1 MRNGQ
6 LNNGFS
12 IFIQFFK
19 SSMHPLSTEKL
30 LKDMSTCI
38 GILLMNRNH
47 NIAGGKLLKDLPHH
61 IGIEHM
67 SQERQKNTYANSNT
81 MAAVDTN
88 INTSAKKM
96 MS

>member
-19 SSMHPLSTEKL
+19 SSMHPLSTGKL
-30 LKDMSTCI
+30 LKDMSTYI

-47 NIAGGKLLKDLPHH
+47 NSAGGKLLKDLPHH

-67 SQERQKNTYANSNT
+67 SQEQQKNTYATTNT
-81 MAAVDTN
+81 MAAVPQIDDL
-88 INTSAKKM
+88 
-96 MS
+96 

>member
-19 SSMHPLSTEKL
+19 SSMHPLSTGKL

-47 NIAGGKLLKDLPHH
+47 NSAGEKLLKDLPHH
-61 IGIEHM
+61 TGIVHM
-67 SQERQKNTYANSNT
+67 IQDHNT
-81 MAAVDTN
+81 AVL
-88 INTSAKKM
+88 KK
-96 MS
+96 SLKDKRD